1 MALTTT
7 NLIAF
12 LAKNRSLS
20 EALGPDTPLF
30 SSGLLDSASMVELM
44 VFVEQETGLNISPG
58 DVTLENFDT
67 VARITA
73 FVAREQG

>member
-1 MALTTT
+1 
-7 NLIAF
+7 
-12 LAKNRSLS
+12 
-20 EALGPDTPLF
+20 
-30 SSGLLDSASMVELM
+30 M